1 MSRYIDDDDIM
12 TRAEADEALALYYL
26 TGDGG
31 GGYVESSPFIRG
43 GSKFSEVL
51 GKLGKVALPIVKSAG
66 KYLGNSALNLLAN
79 TGSDVISGKNVGE
92 SIRNNLAI
100 EAENTKYDIAQRMRG
115 VKRKKTQ
122 KTRRKA
128 KAVRKKKSAS
138 VGGGAPLW

>member
-1 MSRYIDDDDIM
+1 MSRYIDDDDIT

-31 GGYVESSPFIRG
+31 GSYVESSPFIRG

-51 GKLGKVALPIVKSAG
+51 GKIGKVALPIVKSAG
-66 KYLGNSALNLLAN
+66 KYLGNSAR
-79 TGSDVISGKNVGE
+79 GSDVISGKNVGE

-122 KTRRKA
+122 KPRRKA
-128 KAVRKKKSAS
+128 KAVRKKTSAS
-138 VGGGAPLW
+138 VGGGGRLW